1 MLSSETCKI
10 FKNAYFEEHMRTT
23 SGWRTIFCH
32 NVSRMDFFIWR
43 KNVPLSKYLDFYI
56 IDKCTNFKMF
66 NFVMEVTVYYLLH
79 FKLFL

>member
-1 MLSSETCKI
+1 MFSSETYKI
-10 FKNAYFEEHMRTT
+10 FKNPYSEEHMRTT